1 MVKSSRQNDRN
12 LFITFLTLFIVFFI
26 VSVLILLGWMN
37 IIPFTKAQRI
47 ERKIN
52 QKIKDNV
59 KHLEMT
65 KDEVMDPEKEI
76 PWNVEND
83 QEKMRNVI
91 LLQTSW
97 QTLQLLKG
105 FRPIQKDYNSDL
117 DKVNKAVDEMKSDSL
132 IEIKINEAHGKQFT
146 KRK

>member
-12 LFITFLTLFIVFFI
+12 LFITFLTLFIVFVI

-52 QKIKDNV
+52 KKIKDNV

-65 KDEVMDPEKEI
+65 KDEVMDHEKNI
-76 PWNVEND
+76 PWNDEND
-83 QEKMRNVI
+83 QEKKQNYTTLSIIWNI
-91 LLQTSW
+91 LMS
-97 QTLQLLKG
+97 LKAIRG
-105 FRPIQKDYNSDL
+105 LQKDYNSDL
-117 DKVNKAVDEMKSDSL
+117 DKINKAVDEMNLDHVN
-132 IEIKINEAHGKQFT
+132 EIKMNRYHGKQFT